1 MSVRGNKAVVER
13 YGELW
18 NTGDLA
24 IVDELLTEDFVLCN
38 SEGGETAGR
47 AAFKAGVAHHY
58 DTMTGFR
65 VSIDDVVAEGD
76 RVAIRFTARGAH
88 TGPFLGSAPSG
99 KPLTWTGMQLL
110 RFRDGRIASI
120 WHQPDDLSLLR
131 QLGRVQ
137 ETAPAGG

>member
-1 MSVRGNKAVVER
+1 MTAQVNKTVVER

-18 NTGDLA
+18 NTGDLS
-24 IVDELLTEDFVLCN
+24 IVDELLTEDFLLRN
-38 SEGGETAGR
+38 PDGGESAGR
-47 AAFKAGVAHHY
+47 AAFKAGVAHHH

-76 RVAIRFTARGAH
+76 MMAIRFTARGVH
-88 TGPFLGSAPSG
+88 TGPFLGSDPSG

-110 RFRDGRIASI
+110 HFRDGRIASI
-120 WHQPDDLSLLR
+120 WHQPDDLSLFR

-137 ETAPAGG
+137 ETAAAGR